1 MSLYSLV
8 QSPRKRKPTRAMA
21 FYDDDDDADMPSVA
35 DSAPQTAE
43 FSPYKEELFAAPAE
57 NDLVR

>member
-1 MSLYSLV
+1 
-8 QSPRKRKPTRAMA
+8 MA
-21 FYDDDDDADMPSVA
+21 FYDDDDDDDDVEMPSAA
-35 DSAPQTAE
+35 DSVPRAE